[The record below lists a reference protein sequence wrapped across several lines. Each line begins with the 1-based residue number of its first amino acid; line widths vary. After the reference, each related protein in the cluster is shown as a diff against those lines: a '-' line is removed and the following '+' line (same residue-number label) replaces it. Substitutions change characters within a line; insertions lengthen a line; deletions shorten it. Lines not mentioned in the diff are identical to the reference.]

1 MSLKLNK
8 QFVHF
13 FQNRAD
19 GVSNFEFE
27 IRFRKFKNDKH
38 VTYEQHFH
46 ELNMIMKYFDWL
58 KIEEI
63 ILPISYELL
72 LSKDNNDKVL
82 YDINKY
88 SDWSYNI
95 LKKYN
100 HIDLNIADF
109 MDNSL
114 VYRYNILINDNEL
127 LFESPGTQLESAIY
141 IGYNPTIMKKTQIT
155 FGIELRK
162 ELFLEFPWG
171 KDDPYNLEFN
181 NFYLTK
187 DEVKYNREVLENS
200 IYELIDLGY
209 ILLNDPFYIV

>member
-19 GVSNFEFE
+19 GVSNYEFE
-27 IRFRKFKNDKH
+27 IRFRKFKKGKH
-38 VTYEQHFH
+38 VTYEQHFY

-63 ILPISYELL
+63 VLPTSYELRL
-72 LSKDNNDKVL
+72 NKNFKDKVL
-82 YDINKY
+82 LDISKY
-88 SDWSYNI
+88 TAWSDYI
-95 LKKYN
+95 IKQYN
-100 HIDLNIADF
+100 HIDLNIETV
-109 MDNSL
+109 MDNCL
-114 VYRYNILINDNEL
+114 VYRYNILTHDNESLIQFTSL
-127 LFESPGTQLESAIY
+127 LLEGGIR
-141 IGYNPTIMKKTQIT
+141 IGYNPSILKKTQIT
-155 FGIELRK
+155 FDIEFRK

-171 KDDPYNLEFN
+171 KDDPYNPEFN
-181 NFYLTK
+181 NFYLTE

-209 ILLNDPFYIV
+209 ILLNDPFYMC